1 MLKHNGGGGLI
12 ELLANSHI
20 HVVVMQGA
28 FVVLGVFLCDE
39 ELGVWLRESVETVCY
54 VFVSWCLVQ
63 MVATDK
69 TAAPA

>member
-1 MLKHNGGGGLI
+1 
-12 ELLANSHI
+12 
-20 HVVVMQGA
+20 MQGA

-69 TAAPA
+69 PAAPA